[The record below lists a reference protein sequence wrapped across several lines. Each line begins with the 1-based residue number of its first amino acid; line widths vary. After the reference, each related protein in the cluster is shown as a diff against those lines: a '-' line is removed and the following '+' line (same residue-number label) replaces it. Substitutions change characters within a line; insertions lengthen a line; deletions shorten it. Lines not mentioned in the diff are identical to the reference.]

1 MKAVIFAGGFG
12 TRLNVD
18 GVKIPKP
25 LTKIGNDPI
34 IYHIL
39 KIYSF
44 YNINDFIICLGFK
57 GKLIKKYF
65 LNLFNKSQFKG
76 DIKIHDQSLYLKF
89 KDPNWNI
96 NLVNTGLTTQTG
108 GRLKKILKF
117 IKNDEIFCFTYGD
130 GLSDI
135 NINKLI
141 NFHKKSRKLCTLT
154 AIQPTQR
161 FGILKLKKDGTVKNF
176 SEKPKV
182 SEWIN
187 GGFFVASPKI
197 VNFISSF
204 NDPWEDKPINKI
216 VKNKQLVAYKHKGF
230 WYCLDTVRDKK
241 MLNKLWTSKKAPW
254 KIW

>member
-12 TRLNVD
+12 TRLNFN

-34 IYHIL
+34 IIHIL

-57 GKLIKKYF
+57 GGLIKKYF
-65 LNLFNKSQFKG
+65 LNLLNKSKFKG
-76 DIKIHDQSLYLKF
+76 DIKIHKYGVNLKF

-96 NLVNTGLTTQTG
+96 NLVNTGLATQTG
-108 GRLKKILKF
+108 GRLKKIFKF
-117 IKNDEIFCFTYGD
+117 IKNDKLFCFTYGD

-141 NFHKKSRKLCTLT
+141 NFHKKAKKLCTLT
-154 AIQPTQR
+154 AIQPIQR
-161 FGILKLKKDGTVKNF
+161 FGILKLTKKGTVQKF
-176 SEKPKV
+176 SEKPKIA
-182 SEWIN
+182 EWIN
-187 GGFFVASPKI
+187 GGFFVASPKVI
-197 VNFISSF
+197 NFISSF
-204 NDPWEDKPINKI
+204 NEPWEDKPINKI
-216 VKNKQLVAYKHKGF
+216 VKNKQLMAYKHKGF
-230 WYCLDTVRDKK
+230 WHCLDTLRDQKT
-241 MLNKLWTSKKAPW
+241 LNKLWTSKKAPW

>member
-12 TRLNVD
+12 TRLNVG

-34 IYHIL
+34 IIHIL

-44 YNINDFIICLGFK
+44 YNINDFIICLGYK
-57 GKLIKKYF
+57 GELIKKYF
-65 LNLFNKSQFKG
+65 LNLLNKSQLKA
-76 DIKIHDQSLYLKF
+76 DVKIHDQSLYLKF

-96 NLVNTGLTTQTG
+96 NLVNTGLATQTG
-108 GRLKKILKF
+108 GRLKKIFKF

-141 NFHKKSRKLCTLT
+141 NFHKKSKKLCTLT
-154 AIQPTQR
+154 AIQPIQR
-161 FGILKLKKDGTVKNF
+161 FGILKLKKNGTVKKF

-216 VKNKQLVAYKHKGF
+216 VKNKQLIAYKHKGF
-230 WYCLDTVRDKK
+230 WHCLDTPRDQKT
-241 MLNKLWTSKKAPW
+241 LNKLWKSKKAPW